1 MGYNEKQYKGVFC
14 MNNFNVLAEKEVTL
28 TNKEVMPN
36 TLIMGDCLEIMK
48 HIPGGSVD
56 LILTDPPYG

>member
-1 MGYNEKQYKGVFC
+1 MECNEKQYKGVFC
-14 MNNFNVLAEKEVTL
+14 MNNFNVLSEKEVTL

-36 TLIMGDCLEIMK
+36 TLIMGDCLEVMK

>member
-1 MGYNEKQYKGVFC
+1 
-14 MNNFNVLAEKEVTL
+14 MNNFNVLSEKEVTL

-36 TLIMGDCLEIMK
+36 TLIMGDCLEVMK
-48 HIPGGSVD
+48 HIPSGSVD

>member
-1 MGYNEKQYKGVFC
+1 

-36 TLIMGDCLEIMK
+36 TLIMGDCLEVMK

>member
-1 MGYNEKQYKGVFC
+1 MGCNEKQYKGVFC
-14 MNNFNVLAEKEVTL
+14 MNNFNVLVEKEVTL

-36 TLIMGDCLEIMK
+36 TLIMSDCLEVMK
-48 HIPGGSVD
+48 HIPNGSVD